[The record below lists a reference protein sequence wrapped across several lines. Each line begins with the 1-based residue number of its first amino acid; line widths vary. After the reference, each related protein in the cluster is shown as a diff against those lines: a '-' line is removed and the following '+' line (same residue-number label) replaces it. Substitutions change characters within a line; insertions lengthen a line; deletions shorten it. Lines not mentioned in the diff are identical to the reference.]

1 MDSKDLEEVFTIGN
15 RKVSTKNII
24 DAINARTD
32 DFVKFIRNTIQDS
45 GFTGYLGK
53 GICLTGGVT
62 RIDEMYDWIKGNLG
76 YPVKRLYPISISGME
91 DPKPEMSVCIGILIE
106 VMEKEYNEIE
116 QNKKIKAKEELEQ
129 KVIEED
135 TEEENNNK
143 KVKKEKF
150 KRIKTWF
157 SNFI

>member
-1 MDSKDLEEVFTIGN
+1 
-15 RKVSTKNII
+15 
-24 DAINARTD
+24 RTD

-76 YPVKRLYPISISGME
+76 YPVRRLYPISISGIE
-91 DPKPEMSVCIGILIE
+91 DSKPEMSVCIGILIE
-106 VMEKEYNEIE
+106 VMEQEYNKIEELKKNKQEEELKEEITEEKLEIE
-116 QNKKIKAKEELEQ
+116 EKNKKI
-129 KVIEED
+129 
-135 TEEENNNK
+135 
-143 KVKKEKF
+143 KKEKF